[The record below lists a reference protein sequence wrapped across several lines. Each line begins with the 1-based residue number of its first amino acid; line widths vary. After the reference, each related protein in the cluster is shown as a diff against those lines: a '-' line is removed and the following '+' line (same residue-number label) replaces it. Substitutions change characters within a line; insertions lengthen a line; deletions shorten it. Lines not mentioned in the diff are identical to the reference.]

1 MNGQTVTRLGT
12 TANPRQDHIEVD
24 GQLIELPTEWLYF
37 LLHKP
42 PSVVST
48 LKDPEGRPT
57 VRDLLSGVRER
68 VFPVGRLDYDSSGLL
83 LLTNDGA
90 LTERLLHPRFQVPR
104 TYQAKVGGVVA
115 KRALAELRRGVQ
127 LDDGTLAAPA
137 KVHILRATARKTWLE
152 LILREGRNR
161 EVRRMCEALGYR
173 VEKLVRVQYGPLSLD
188 VPVGTYRLLAPKEIK
203 EIKRLVEKP
212 AQSQPSLHSRS

>member
-1 MNGQTVTRLGT
+1 MNGQTVTRPGT
-12 TANPRQDHIEVD
+12 TADPRQDRIEVD
-24 GQLIELPTEWLYF
+24 GHLIDLPTGRLYF

-42 PSVVST
+42 PRVVST

-68 VFPVGRLDYDSSGLL
+68 LFPVGRLDYDSSGLL

-104 TYQAKVGGVVA
+104 TYQAKVGGVVTG
-115 KRALAELRRGVQ
+115 RALAELRHGVQ

-137 KVHILRATARKTWLE
+137 KAHILRTTARKTWLE
-152 LILREGRNR
+152 LVLREGRNR

-188 VPVGTYRLLAPKEIK
+188 VPVGTYRMLTPQEVKQL
-203 EIKRLVEKP
+203 KRLVERP
-212 AQSQPSLHSRS
+212 AQQPWP